1 MSSNNNRK
9 VDGIATKSLR
19 IIGRDNVNK
28 SITAILIA
36 FCFVTCISN
45 SSVAQSSSR
54 FDITFDSQWESKLKS
69 LGTLQSTVRDDSR
82 GVIVAIQIEYAD
94 TQNEPHVQMN
104 VPFTIA
110 GDACQLTL
118 TDELLTTARK
128 QPVRIPIPENSQF
141 SQVFLNYNQSNA
153 GSSTRGDG
161 IAATTNSGSAN
172 SGSGNDM
179 LDQGS
184 GTSNSATTL
193 NSGSPDTSVAMH
205 FVKLS
210 DRKVL
215 MGQMNLTEKLKFT
228 TKFGEVDI
236 ALGQIAGIRFHIDG
250 EDSALIVLKNGD
262 SVTGIPAMESLNLNT
277 DWGRA
282 EFDPVYVDEI
292 TTSQR
297 ASFTRSNDPQFG
309 QRWTLTNR

>member
-1 MSSNNNRK
+1 M
-9 VDGIATKSLR
+9 
-19 IIGRDNVNK
+19 
-28 SITAILIA
+28 
-36 FCFVTCISN
+36 
-45 SSVAQSSSR
+45 AQSSSR
-54 FDITFDSQWESKLKS
+54 FDITLDDQWEGKLKS
-69 LGTLQSTVRDDSR
+69 LGTLQSTVRSDSR

-94 TQNEPHVQMN
+94 TQNEPHVEQN
-104 VPFTIA
+104 VPFTVA

-118 TDELLTTARK
+118 NDALLATARK

-141 SQVFLNYNQSNA
+141 SQVFLNYTGGQTAAAAVDSNPASGNSNGSSEGIAVDSAA
-153 GSSTRGDG
+153 GSDNRQMVQ
-161 IAATTNSGSAN
+161 ASGSTLEN
-172 SGSGNDM
+172 NM
-179 LDQGS
+179 
-184 GTSNSATTL
+184 GTNNAM
-193 NSGSPDTSVAMH
+193 TSSVPMH
-205 FVKLS
+205 YVKLS

-215 MGQMNLTEKLKFT
+215 VGQMNLTEKLKFT

-297 ASFTRSNDPQFG
+297 ASFTQSNDPQFG
-309 QRWTLTNR
+309 QRWTLSNR